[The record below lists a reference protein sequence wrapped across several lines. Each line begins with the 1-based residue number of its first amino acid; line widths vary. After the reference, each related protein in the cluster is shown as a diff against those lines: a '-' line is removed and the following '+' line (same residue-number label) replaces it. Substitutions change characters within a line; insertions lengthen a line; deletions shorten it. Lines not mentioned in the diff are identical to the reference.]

1 MFFKFIILVVSISS
15 LVKGDNYATYPQ
27 VPKTASYNGFA
38 DPIIDVLPDCAKECV
53 KYSTGNTPCPNWDT
67 GCLCVMPQWSGLVGQ
82 CIAKNCTGS
91 DVQSARYWTT
101 SLCSTVGANT
111 WWMPA
116 SISTMLS
123 TAAEGAAEI
132 TTISDKTARSW
143 VVASGSSDTNIS
155 PISFVQAADNYATY
169 PKIPKTASIN
179 GFADPIVD
187 LLPDCAKECV
197 KFSTKNTPCPYW
209 DTGCFCVMP
218 QWAGLVGQCIAK
230 NCKGEDVQSARFL
243 ATSLC
248 STVGANTWMMPASIS
263 DMMSSAASGAKE
275 VTTISGKTAMQWVT
289 APGSSDTNVVSETDN
304 SESVSETSD
313 SSSASATDSDEET
326 SATSESAE
334 SASSTEASSTANESS
349 TTSTGSTSNLAVLQA
364 GSLGS
369 VIFGVLVSFLM

>member
-1 MFFKFIILVVSISS
+1 MLYIYTLLVAA
-15 LVKGDNYATYPQ
+15 LV
-27 VPKTASYNGFA
+27 
-38 DPIIDVLPDCAKECV
+38 
-53 KYSTGNTPCPNWDT
+53 
-67 GCLCVMPQWSGLVGQ
+67 
-82 CIAKNCTGS
+82 
-91 DVQSARYWTT
+91 
-101 SLCSTVGANT
+101 
-111 WWMPA
+111 
-116 SISTMLS
+116 
-123 TAAEGAAEI
+123 
-132 TTISDKTARSW
+132 
-143 VVASGSSDTNIS
+143 
-155 PISFVQAADNYATY
+155 SFVQAADNYATY

-289 APGSSDTNVVSETDN
+289 APGSSDNNVVSETDN